1 MVERYGRQTQTAR
14 DLLARENASRVS
26 TREKR
31 GKGGERRPP
40 ARRSPGAVNI
50 KGCVMELARLPLSLV
65 VDRVRGGVMRPVFD
79 PLLPIQDHVVDPAA
93 GVDSGPLCEA
103 RYTLRS
109 VAPSYI
115 PLKPGSL
122 NVIIGIISTRCR
134 QLAVSNI
141 RYVRNAC
148 LRGPL
153 PPLRRANLIVSVI
166 NLLDCIFLSF
176 KPQQ

>member
-14 DLLARENASRVS
+14 DLAGARKRQPRVDEGE
-26 TREKR
+26 TR
-31 GKGGERRPP
+31 KGWRKTTPC
-40 ARRSPGAVNI
+40 RRSPGAVNI

-65 VDRVRGGVMRPVFD
+65 VDRVRGGVMRSVFD

-93 GVDSGPLCEA
+93 GVDGGPLYEA

-109 VAPSYI
+109 AAPSYI

-122 NVIIGIISTRCR
+122 NVIIGVISTRCH

-141 RYVRNAC
+141 CYDVQHVFTWTAASSSSRILMSSIC
-148 LRGPL
+148 S
-153 PPLRRANLIVSVI
+153 IV
-166 NLLDCIFLSF
+166 FLFF
-176 KPQQ
+176 KLQQ